1 MSRPKARK
9 PAPTYEGKPCAHAP
23 ETHGRTRYRSSKA
36 CVACTLE
43 RAADQGPRPYVRKA
57 EREAG
62 RRTVRAKATPCS
74 PAPMQIAAA
83 PLPGAG
89 QGDARPLDCESLA
102 GAMKAAGLHHV
113 AVTYLEASS
122 LWQCVTLQAGYRGQ
136 VTRTGAT
143 MGEALQSALGATR
156 GPMDD
161 LLDVVG

>member
-1 MSRPKARK
+1 MPRK
-9 PAPTYEGKPCAHAP
+9 PGLKASKTSERTYIGEPCPKGHD
-23 ETHGRTRYRSSKA
+23 GTRYRSNRV
-36 CVACTLE
+36 CVTCTRE
-43 RAADQGPRPYVRKA
+43 RNAATPNVPYVRKA
-57 EREAG
+57 D
-62 RRTVRAKATPCS
+62 RRPAAAKATPCS
-74 PAPMQIAAA
+74 PAPMQLANAAA
-83 PLPGAG
+83 TPLPDAG

-143 MGEALQSALGATR
+143 MGEALQSALQATR
-156 GPMDD
+156 GPMDE